1 MKWIESTQGKILV
14 NGVGCSQRTKR
25 QVCTSQ
31 FFLALFRSSCKQSV
45 RGDTDTFFALN
56 ILACEN
62 AASSD
67 VCIFYTFRATH
78 LPKRQCLF
86 FKVLLLDT
94 SLTNP
99 AVLTLASH

>member
-14 NGVGCSQRTKR
+14 NGCSQTKS
-25 QVCTSQ
+25 QVFNSQ
-31 FFLALFRSSCKQSV
+31 FLLAFRSSCKQSV
-45 RGDTDTFFALN
+45 RGDTDTFALN

-78 LPKRQCLF
+78 LPKRQMLVF
-86 FKVLLLDT
+86 QGVT
-94 SLTNP
+94 T
-99 AVLTLASH
+99 T